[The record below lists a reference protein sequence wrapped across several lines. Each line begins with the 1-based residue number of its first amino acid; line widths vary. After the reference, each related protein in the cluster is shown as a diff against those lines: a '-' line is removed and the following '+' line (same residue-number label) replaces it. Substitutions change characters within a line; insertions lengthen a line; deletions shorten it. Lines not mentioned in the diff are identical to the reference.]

1 MATKITFKKPNL
13 KARNVS
19 HANNKSNRT
28 QKLNMQT
35 VTVNG
40 IKLKTTARE
49 AKTIKKYNNAA

>member
-28 QKLNMQT
+28 QKLNMQ
-35 VTVNG
+35 
-40 IKLKTTARE
+40 KLNFMFQKELTFVV
-49 AKTIKKYNNAA
+49 

>member
-35 VTVNG
+35 ITVNG